1 MNHVVWL
8 RAVTSFLVTFAVILV
23 NCVSQFIPNE
33 RPKNSYRCGKKLA
46 QILWSI
52 LFRTSHH
59 VFCCFADSCFMKR
72 HARSLTHSAS
82 PDPNI
87 SIRFAQICDENHVF
101 ATRTKR
107 ARIRWHPKHK
117 VAGVKMFIQ
126 WNIQC
131 VSFRH
136 YTRTPSRLAYDECA
150 FCRFSVCVRLMNAF
164 SASWLAHVWKMG
176 YWTCVKWT
184 FNFLEIRNYNCFV
197 DANSHLIP
205 LFARSK
211 W

>member
-1 MNHVVWL
+1 MVYTFSDIAPRFL
-8 RAVTSFLVTFAVILV
+8 LFCRFMLYEAACTFIDSFCLT
-23 NCVSQFIPNE
+23 
-33 RPKNSYRCGKKLA
+33 RPKYFHTICTNMRRKPCVRNSHKKSQNSLA
-46 QILWSI
+46 
-52 LFRTSHH
+52 
-59 VFCCFADSCFMKR
+59 
-72 HARSLTHSAS
+72 
-82 PDPNI
+82 
-87 SIRFAQICDENHVF
+87 
-101 ATRTKR
+101 
-107 ARIRWHPKHK
+107 PKHK

-150 FCRFSVCVRLMNAF
+150 FCPFSVCVRLMNAF